1 MEQRTIELIRVCKGQ
16 IKDEEAST
24 IDLII
29 LYASE
34 KTGINWFQFEH
45 KEAIFTILYTAF
57 IDYVFS
63 QNQIN
68 VSSQLERELLNYFA
82 EVRYQLFKINSNET
96 PYTATIKG
104 LISFLSEITI
114 KNQYGFIN
122 GFKEEDFNYDIKFT
136 QTIKQLKEEIK

>member
-1 MEQRTIELIRVCKGQ
+1 MEKRTIELIRVCKGQ
-16 IKDEEAST
+16 IKDEDANT

-34 KTGINWFQFEH
+34 ETGINWFQFEN
-45 KEAIFTILYTAF
+45 KEIVFNMLYTAF
-57 IDYVFS
+57 IDYIYS

-96 PYTATIKG
+96 PYTAVLKS
-104 LISFLSEITI
+104 LISFLSGITI

-122 GFKEEDFNYDIKFT
+122 GFKKEDFNYDIKIT
-136 QTIKQLKEEIK
+136 QTIKQLKEEVI

>member
-1 MEQRTIELIRVCKGQ
+1 MEKRTIELIRVCKGQ
-16 IKDEEAST
+16 IKDEDANT

-34 KTGINWFQFEH
+34 ETGINWFQFEN
-45 KEAIFTILYTAF
+45 KEIVFNMLYTAF
-57 IDYVFS
+57 IDYIYS

-82 EVRYQLFKINSNET
+82 DVRYQLFKINSNET
-96 PYTATIKG
+96 PYTAVLKG
-104 LISFLSEITI
+104 LISFLSGITI

-122 GFKEEDFNYDIKFT
+122 GFKKEDFNYDIKIT
-136 QTIKQLKEEIK
+136 QTIKQLKEEVI